1 MKLGI
6 NSYTYM
12 WAIGFESPDPAQ
24 PGRACPARPLT
35 ALGLLEKARGLGV
48 SLVQTGPNLP
58 FETLPAAAQDLFI
71 ARAAE
76 WGITLELGAR
86 GLDGSHLGDL
96 LGLARRMGARLIRTI
111 PELDGQYLTE
121 PRQMLPPLR
130 AVLPALE
137 EAGICLAVENG
148 RMPAAGLAAA
158 LDELGSPRVGVVL
171 DMVNSLAVPEGWKEV
186 TRQLARHTMCLHY
199 KDFTIRR
206 AWHMMGFL
214 CEGAP
219 AGQGRLDTPW
229 LFEQLQ
235 ASPYDFNV
243 ILELWPPEQADLD
256 QTIALEQA
264 WAEQSVAYLRR
275 LIQD

>member
-12 WAIGFESPDPAQ
+12 WAIGFEGAAPAL
-24 PGRACPARPLT
+24 PLT
-35 ALGLLEKARGLGV
+35 ALELLEKARALGV
-48 SLVQTGPNLP
+48 RLVQTGPNLS
-58 FETLPAAAQDLFI
+58 FETLPDSMQEEFISLAAD
-71 ARAAE
+71 

-86 GLDGSHLGDL
+86 GLDGAHLCDL
-96 LGLARRMGARLIRTI
+96 LRLAKRMRARLIRTI
-111 PELDGQYLTE
+111 PELDGQYLTD
-121 PRQMLPPLR
+121 PRQILPPLR
-130 AVLPALE
+130 AVLPELE
-137 EAGICLAVENG
+137 DAGICLALENG
-148 RMPAAGLAAA
+148 RLPAAGLAAA

-199 KDFTIRR
+199 KDFAIRR

-219 AGQGRLDTPW
+219 AGQGLLDAAW
-229 LFEQLQ
+229 LFAQLKG
-235 ASPYDFNV
+235 SPYDFNV
-243 ILELWPPEQADLD
+243 ILELWPPEQAGLD

-264 WAEQSVAYLRR
+264 WAEESIPYLRR
-275 LIQD
+275 FVSE